1 MNKKVRQIILLLWI
15 GTTLLLDLLLA
26 LFTYPLITFFNYTN
40 DGPPHYEQNP
50 YYLPVY
56 EIVLNQVLVSFLF
69 LLFGI
74 AWSSIILLGTER
86 LLYFLRFPTPGNNK
100 FTHLSLGLLK
110 FALITIACTILA
122 SNIYLVYDQIQ
133 GREAIGSK

>member
-15 GTTLLLDLLLA
+15 GTTSLLDFLLA
-26 LFTYPLITFFNYTN
+26 LFTYPLITFFNYAN
-40 DGPPHYEQNP
+40 DGPPYYEQNS
-50 YYLPVY
+50 YYLPIH
-56 EIVLNQVLVSFLF
+56 EIVINQVLVSFLF

-86 LLYFLRFPTPGNNK
+86 LLSFLRFPTPGNNK

-110 FALITIACTILA
+110 FALITIVCTILA
-122 SNIYLVYDQIQ
+122 SNIYLIYDQIQ
-133 GREAIGSK
+133 GRGGIGSK